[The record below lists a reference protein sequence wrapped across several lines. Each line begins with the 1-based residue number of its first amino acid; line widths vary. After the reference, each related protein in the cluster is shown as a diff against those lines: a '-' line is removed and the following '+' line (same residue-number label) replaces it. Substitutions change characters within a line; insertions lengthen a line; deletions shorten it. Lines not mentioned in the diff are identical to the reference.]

1 MTAKF
6 NLPNLHGGVSQ
17 LNPNLRNP
25 GHFEASNNVLFDM
38 FEGIQGPRWGTQEFI
53 NMPNTCK
60 PLGYFTTS
68 DEVLRW
74 LVWNVENPADKK
86 LEVWSR
92 QQNTG
97 VAVEGNFQYLMDAAG
112 NLGDI
117 SLYPILDTVMVLNK
131 QKVVELSTAGT
142 TKYGHNCYG
151 LVMIPEVFEG
161 GIIRIVVAC
170 KELNNLRATF
180 EYSITSATTLSDA
193 LSAFSSWA
201 KTIHPNISVS
211 KYRYGSNGV
220 MLELKGQFVNYD
232 GKLWECRRSHK
243 GTAPSAL
250 PPGGSYWS
258 WGYPFTSPDATAW
271 DNTKNYIGYQ
281 TLKELGAELELLDY
295 SSFEVITYSGR
306 VRRNPLYDDNTYYAY
321 SYFME
326 APSYEKLPPRAY
338 AFVDPWSNL
347 DHELDY
353 VFQITPGYY
362 VRPTDGGQRYE
373 ESTLYGMDIRLQKT
387 SMPHE
392 LRYAPDTGEFFFGP
406 SLKYDEFRRAVGDET
421 SAPLPDFVGKPLNY
435 IFFHRNRMC
444 FLAGNFVCM
453 SKAGHYY
460 DWFPDTATEVLDS
473 DPISVF
479 PTHDRYTPLLWAKPF
494 NKQLLLIGDNKQFV
508 LHSGYDA
515 LSPTT
520 VAVDEGTNYQV
531 LPGVEPVQLPTSLL
545 LGLDHSPWMGLVE
558 YSVGDNEIQTEG
570 FLVSNVV
577 PKFIPYDITGLVW
590 VPSQSMVLLWKRGS
604 PEVWVFKFTD
614 MGDNETG
621 QMAWSKWTM
630 VLPVEH
636 CYHDVTSGI
645 IYWALQNEP
654 QSLCMITKMDTTE
667 DLKTTPQLDLRNEQI
682 IDATTEIEVI
692 WAPSGPFSQAP
703 IGKYR
708 LIDKNSKKS
717 VGTTAGSGDNIKPDP
732 NTFIGGPP
740 SRLVYRGYEIPWSI
754 TLSPLILR
762 DEAGK
767 PRGDISC
774 NIENIQIEWSGGD
787 FEVHTAGLGLPK
799 RTTRVVP
806 LDQNYGSGYSPP
818 NVLGTGAS
826 YQEPTPTRLMLMLPA
841 KRATIELRN
850 ASEGVFST
858 QVQSIGYSLDVVQD
872 WG

>member
-1 MTAKF
+1 MTTKF
-6 NLPNLHGGVSQ
+6 NLPNLHGGISQ
-17 LNPNLRNP
+17 LNPNLRDP

-68 DEVLRW
+68 DGVLRW

-86 LEVWSR
+86 LEVWSH
-92 QQNTG
+92 QQNVG

-131 QKVVELSTAGT
+131 QKVVETTGFGT
-142 TKYGHNCYG
+142 VPYCYA
-151 LVMIPEVFEG
+151 LVRVPEVFEG
-161 GIIRIVVAC
+161 GEVRFAISCQKVGFHTQFN
-170 KELNNLRATF
+170 KN
-180 EYSITSATTLSDA
+180 ITSGMTIEDVQTSIYSWGLDVSPQYVHVQRFGRDGVLFRLTGAWAT
-193 LSAFSSWA
+193 
-201 KTIHPNISVS
+201 
-211 KYRYGSNGV
+211 
-220 MLELKGQFVNYD
+220 YD
-232 GKLWECRRSHK
+232 GMLWECRRDCV
-243 GTAPSAL
+243 GITPSRL
-250 PPGGSYWS
+250 EHPGSSYWS
-258 WGYPFTSPDATAW
+258 YRGTGAFSAPAW
-271 DNTKNYIGYQ
+271 DNTTNYKGIDSL
-281 TLKELGAELELLDY
+281 TSVGAELLLRDD
-295 SSFEVITYSGR
+295 SSFEVITYSGKA
-306 VRRNPLYDDNTYYAY
+306 RRNPLVSEGGYDSY
-321 SYFME
+321 SYYLE
-326 APSYEKLPPRAY
+326 APSYEKLPPRNYTYYMKYTNA
-338 AFVDPWSNL
+338 ALPIN
-347 DHELDY
+347 Y
-353 VFQITPGYY
+353 VYQVTPGYY
-362 VRPTDGGQRYE
+362 VRPEAGGQRYE
-373 ESTLYGMDIRLQKT
+373 ETSLGGFGGHIKKT

-406 SLKYDEFRRAVGDET
+406 SSKYDEFPRAVGDET

-520 VAVDEGTNYQV
+520 VAVDEATNYQI

-545 LGLDHSPWMGLVE
+545 LGLDHSPWLGLVE
-558 YSVGDNEIQTEG
+558 YSVGDQEIQTEG

-614 MGDNETG
+614 MGDGETG

-654 QSLCMITKMDTTE
+654 KSLCMIAKMDTTE
-667 DLKTTPQLDLRNEQI
+667 DLKTTPQLDLRGEQI
-682 IDATTEIEVI
+682 IDAATEIEVI

-708 LIDKNSKKS
+708 LIDKSSKKS
-717 VGTTAGSGDNIKPDP
+717 IGTTAGSGDNIKPDP
-732 NTFIGGPP
+732 NVFIGGPP
-740 SRLVYRGYEIPWSI
+740 SRVVYRGYEIPWSI

-787 FEVHTAGLGLPK
+787 FEVHTSGLGLPK

-806 LDQNYGSGYSPP
+806 LDQNYGSGYSPT

-850 ASEGVFST
+850 TSEGVFST
-858 QVQSIGYSLDVVQD
+858 QVQSIGYNLDVVQD